1 MHIAVV
7 KNKGGNGSIGL
18 MVLKFIIRTKV
29 IIIFEY
35 YIKMQGGC
43 CLGKNQ

>member
-7 KNKGGNGSIGL
+7 KNKGGNGSIRL

-29 IIIFEY
+29 IIIFKY